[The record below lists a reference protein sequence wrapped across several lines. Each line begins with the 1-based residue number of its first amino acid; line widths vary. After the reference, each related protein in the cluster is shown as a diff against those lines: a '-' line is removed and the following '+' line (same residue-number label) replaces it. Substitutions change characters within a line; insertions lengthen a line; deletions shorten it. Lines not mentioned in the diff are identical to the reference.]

1 MLWSTQTKANSC
13 CFSVI
18 ICRHKYCRK
27 AQACL
32 LSLYVQTQKIRCF
45 ANAKLQIY
53 WVKSL
58 IFQISKQCVLL
69 YYLQERSIQHS
80 EFWCDSFASC
90 LNYAFLLIF
99 NGSQQHDQRCQ
110 LILLKISLVV
120 MRSTSYVKTVVW
132 CLPRLWREL
141 PNVWNNNSDD
151 VIVMTSGLSGLFFNT
166 RSFSTERL
174 CYKLRV
180 NDFLNETCY
189 QIALWEV

>member
-1 MLWSTQTKANSC
+1 M
-13 CFSVI
+13 
-18 ICRHKYCRK
+18 
-27 AQACL
+27 
-32 LSLYVQTQKIRCF
+32 
-45 ANAKLQIY
+45 
-53 WVKSL
+53 
-58 IFQISKQCVLL
+58 LL

-180 NDFLNETCY
+180 NDIFWMKHVIKLLYGKCRIQGFAGLAYSNLHWSIFTLISLINYNYSNNDNTLDYYLNFILIKSRIILLSCH
-189 QIALWEV
+189 